1 MKRHLGKNV
10 VIVAALVAAGFL
22 VAWIRFSPYLGR
34 ESSFTD
40 GEELYDPTGADE
52 IRFAVWDLPEALPS
66 SVNTE
71 AWESRP
77 AVSPDGRFL
86 VFGVGR
92 RGLNA
97 DLWIA
102 ELVDGVPVEPRPL
115 VEVNSSADD
124 LAPAFGPGHLY
135 LASNRRGGQGGL
147 DLWRASYLDGVFGL
161 AENLG
166 TGVNGEGNEADPAP
180 IPGSRDLVF
189 ASDRASGRRS
199 DWNLYVA
206 RPRPRIPGTPEPEE
220 PDLRVS
226 PLEALN
232 TGFQER
238 EPTFTADG
246 RSVVFASDRDGT
258 LGGFDLFRSMRKEGA
273 WLPAE
278 VVPGVNSIHS
288 ERGPKLS
295 EDGFSLLM
303 AIEDGRGGS
312 DLFRARSL
320 ELFRMP
326 GRPVGWL
333 DLLILLALVLLALL
347 AWLAKRWESLEVLYK
362 CFLASVIAHLLMLW
376 WFREI
381 YPESEEVPLA
391 GESRV
396 FQVQLASASSSA
408 SARRME
414 RGGVVDVER
423 TTNEPEVAPARAESR
438 ASEARPTEATAQ
450 SVERAAGATGS
461 TPVRESVAQD
471 RSAPTEAQAL
481 GVAVAQ
487 PAAEE
492 PRESTAAPG
501 LALRAPTVEAVERQA
516 AGASGELDRAEVAVG
531 ERTSV
536 TPGERRN
543 DRGSRSLQVPQ
554 GEAAPGS
561 LPSRDEG
568 AALAVAQGT
577 PVALP
582 SESFQTQGG
591 AAPAL
596 DLDPLEGAS
605 AGRSESGSKG
615 ELERIHHGAT
625 GIEDARPEGVDAPGL
640 MARRESEAE
649 AAPEYGGS
657 SAPESQPTDRDLGA
671 VALEDLSDAASS
683 APSLPTTEAPDLDW
697 GGTHVA
703 TALDRPTGPRGG
715 LEPRRFERSRPER
728 PSPEAGPRRLDPA
741 AREEERPASDFES
754 RVSSPDGR
762 AGAPAVAMDLEDLEE
777 PTEVGD
783 PAISEASAEVAGLGE
798 TLAAK
803 RFAPQRRT
811 SGGPRRHQSELPGEV
826 SQVRPTER
834 ALGVAAAPERRNDVA
849 TAERLEHTPYR
860 SRFGERKQ
868 VAIETYGGSE
878 ETERAVAA
886 GLRYLAG
893 RQRRDGSWGDPRFV
907 SDKYREVN
915 VGKTGLALL
924 AFLGAGHTPESNSE
938 YSASTV
944 AAMEFLLASQGR
956 ATGQFGNASSYSHG
970 IATYALA
977 ECYALMEG
985 RQREVL
991 RRPLERAV
999 QRIADE
1005 QIRGRDRARNGG
1017 WSYYYPDGSTFD
1029 SWPRVSITA
1038 WQVMALESA
1047 RLGGLE
1053 VEDRIFEGARSF
1065 LLGSVDS
1072 RRGFMRYSH
1081 DPSRLNSNYPT
1092 LPGST
1097 PAGLFGLSLLGEDI
1111 SGNEYRELRG
1121 YMAERIPTRY
1131 RMRSEDAFVHE
1142 GSGNLYFWY
1151 YGSLAM
1157 LRAGGSEWRR
1167 WNEGMKDVLLGS
1179 QAEEGS
1185 WAPLDVYATRYAGDR
1200 DNDRVYSTSMCVLTL
1215 EVYYRYFTPLLK
1227 VR

>member
-40 GEELYDPTGADE
+40 GEELYDPTGTDE
-52 IRFAVWDLPEALPS
+52 IRFAVWDLPEALPAA
-66 SVNTE
+66 VNTE

-115 VEVNSSADD
+115 AEINSSADD
-124 LAPAFGPGHLY
+124 LSPAFGPGHLY
-135 LASNRRGGQGGL
+135 LASNRRGGEGGL
-147 DLWRASYLDGVFGL
+147 DLWRASYLDGVFGV

-166 TGVNGEGNEADPAP
+166 AGVNGEGNEADPAP
-180 IPGSRDLVF
+180 MPGSRDLVF

-206 RPRPRIPGTPEPEE
+206 RPRPTVPGESRAEE

-226 PLEALN
+226 PIDSLN

-246 RSVVFASDRDGT
+246 RSVVFSSDRDGS
-258 LGGFDLFRSMRKEGA
+258 LGGFDLFRSVRKEGV
-273 WLPAE
+273 WLEAE
-278 VVPGVNSIHS
+278 AVPGVNSIRS

-396 FQVQLASASSSA
+396 FQVQLAAASSSA
-408 SARRME
+408 NARRME
-414 RGGVVDVER
+414 RGGVVEVER
-423 TTNEPEVAPARAESR
+423 SDSSTDVAPARAESR
-438 ASEARPTEATAQ
+438 SSEARPTEASTAFL
-450 SVERAAGATGS
+450 ERATGS
-461 TPVRESVAQD
+461 SGEAPRREAVERSRSATPAAQD
-471 RSAPTEAQAL
+471 L

-487 PAAEE
+487 PSAAA
-492 PRESTAAPG
+492 PRPSTAAPE
-501 LALRAPTVEAVERQA
+501 LALQAPTGEALDRRVEVARGEPNRADVGPE
-516 AGASGELDRAEVAVG
+516 GARLASPGELRT
-531 ERTSV
+531 ERGTRNRE
-536 TPGERRN
+536 TPM
-543 DRGSRSLQVPQ
+543 
-554 GEAAPGS
+554 GEALPGTV
-561 LPSRDEG
+561 PSQGSET
-568 AALAVAQGT
+568 ALAAARGV
-577 PVALP
+577 PVQLP
-582 SESFQTQGG
+582 SEAFATQGG
-591 AAPAL
+591 SVPAL
-596 DLDPLEGAS
+596 EIEARPGTPIERGSDRSRGSLVRGERVGAS
-605 AGRSESGSKG
+605 MDS
-615 ELERIHHGAT
+615 
-625 GIEDARPEGVDAPGL
+625 ARPGPARASEL
-640 MARRESEAE
+640 MAQRRNEDGIPGAYE
-649 AAPEYGGS
+649 GS
-657 SAPESQPTDRDLGA
+657 ATP
-671 VALEDLSDAASS
+671 S
-683 APSLPTTEAPDLDW
+683 APSDLRDRGTVVLDDAGDPATMSPSLQATEAPPLDW
-697 GGTHVA
+697 SGDHVA
-703 TALDRPTGPRGG
+703 ARIERSEAGSGALQ
-715 LEPRRFERSRPER
+715 PRRFERSRPAGD
-728 PSPEAGPRRLDPA
+728 SPEAGPRRLDPA
-741 AREEERPASDFES
+741 SRSEGFPTTEYES
-754 RVSSPDGR
+754 RVDVPSPQPTG
-762 AGAPAVAMDLEDLEE
+762 PALAMDLEDTEASDRVRDPN
-777 PTEVGD
+777 PT
-783 PAISEASAEVAGLGE
+783 EASAELGD
-798 TLAAK
+798 LADALEAR
-803 RFAPQRRT
+803 RFAPQRRG
-811 SGGPRRHQSELPGEV
+811 SAGPQRHRPQLPGSV
-826 SQVRPTER
+826 SPARPTER
-834 ALGVAAAPERRNDVA
+834 ELGVAAAPERRDEVA

-893 RQRRDGSWGDPRFV
+893 RQRRNGSWGNPNFV

-924 AFLGAGHTPESNSE
+924 AFLGAGHTPESATE
-938 YSASTV
+938 YSTNSLGAL
-944 AAMEFLLASQGR
+944 EFLLSSQDRG
-956 ATGQFGNASSYSHG
+956 TGHFGNTSSYSHG

-985 RQREVL
+985 RQREIL

-999 QRIADE
+999 QRIEDE

-1017 WSYYYPDGSTFD
+1017 WSYYYPDGSTYD

-1053 VEDRIFEGARSF
+1053 VDDRVFEAARGF
-1065 LLGSVDS
+1065 LLGSVDH

-1111 SGNEYRELRG
+1111 SGDEYRVLRG
-1121 YMAERIPTRY
+1121 YMSERIPTRY

-1185 WAPLDVYATRYAGDR
+1185 WAPLDVYASRYAGDR